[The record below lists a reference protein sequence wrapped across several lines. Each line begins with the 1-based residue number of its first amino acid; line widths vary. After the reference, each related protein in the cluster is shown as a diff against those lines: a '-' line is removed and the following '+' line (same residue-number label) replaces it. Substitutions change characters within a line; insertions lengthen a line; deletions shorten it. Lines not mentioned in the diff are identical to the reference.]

1 MRLPMRYTANNGFVE
16 LLTTTSVGFDDGRWA
31 PSRPLDGGPFWQRWK
46 LAWAVFTGR
55 ADALFW
61 VRQ

>member
-1 MRLPMRYTANNGFVE
+1 MKYTADNAFVE
-16 LLTTTSVGFDDGRWA
+16 FLNTTSAGFDFGTFSLWVPA
-31 PSRPLDGGPFWQRWK
+31 RPLDGGPFWQRWK
-46 LAWAVFTGR
+46 LAWAVFRGR